1 MSHAREDTVGDKTVG
16 ENMVGENM
24 VGENMVGENMV
35 GEPVLPRTPTEAMVA
50 EVWADLMELDVVD
63 VTEDFF
69 ALGGH
74 SMLAVRVVHQ
84 LAERT
89 GMPLELEVFF
99 DLATVEEVAGELDRL
114 TAARSHEHDDHVFEG
129 EL

>member
-1 MSHAREDTVGDKTVG
+1 MNHAREQTVAAKTVG
-16 ENMVGENM
+16 EIKVGEN
-24 VGENMVGENMV
+24 VVAENIV
-35 GEPVLPRTPTEAMVA
+35 GEPVLPRTPTEALVA

-114 TAARSHEHDDHVFEG
+114 TAARSHEHDDHVYEG